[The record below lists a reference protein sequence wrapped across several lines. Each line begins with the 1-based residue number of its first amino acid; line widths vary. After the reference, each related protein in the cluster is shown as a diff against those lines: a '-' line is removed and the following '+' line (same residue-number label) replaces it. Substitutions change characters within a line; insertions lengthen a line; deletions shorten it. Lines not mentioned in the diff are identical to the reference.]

1 MNLWLRLIKVV
12 LRALFARRIGIF
24 ETSRITLR
32 VWPNDL
38 DFNGHVNNGRFLT
51 LADLGRIDY
60 MVRTGALG
68 IARRHGALPIV
79 ADAMAKF
86 RRDLRPFQRFTL
98 ESRVIG
104 WDEKWTFLEHRFIV
118 EGRVVGVVAI
128 KGVFRH
134 REGTLPPD
142 LLLNELGRPGDS
154 APALPGWVLDW
165 HRGSNDLSGALRA
178 SEGMGEGT
186 APA

>member
-12 LRALFARRIGIF
+12 LRALFARRIGILD
-24 ETSRITLR
+24 TSRITLR

-60 MVRTGALG
+60 MLRTGALG
-68 IARRHGALPIV
+68 FARQHRALPIV

-118 EGRVVGVVAI
+118 DGRVVGVVAI
-128 KGVFRH
+128 KGVFRN
-134 REGTLPPD
+134 RDGTLPPA
-142 LLLNELGRPGDS
+142 LLLQALGAPGEQ
-154 APALPGWVLDW
+154 APALPAWVMDW
-165 HRGSNDLSGALRA
+165 HRSSNDLAGELRA
-178 SEGMGEGT
+178 REAT
-186 APA
+186 AA

>member
-12 LRALFARRIGIF
+12 LRALFARRIGILD
-24 ETSRITLR
+24 TSRITLR

-51 LADLGRIDY
+51 LADLGRVDY
-60 MVRTGALG
+60 MLRTGALG
-68 IARRHGALPIV
+68 IARKHRALPIV

-98 ESRVIG
+98 ESRVVG

-118 EGRVVGVVAI
+118 DERVIGVVVI
-128 KGVFRH
+128 KGVFRNRH
-134 REGTLPPD
+134 GTLPPD
-142 LLLNELGRPGDS
+142 LLLKELGQPGDA
-154 APALPGWVLDW
+154 APALPAWLLDW
-165 HRGSNDLSGALRA
+165 HQGSNHLATELRA
-178 SEGMGEGT
+178 GE
-186 APA
+186 AAAA

>member
-12 LRALFARRIGIF
+12 VRALLSPRIGIF

-38 DFNGHVNNGRFLT
+38 DLNGHVNNGRFLT

-60 MVRTGALG
+60 MLRSGAIG
-68 IARRHGALPIV
+68 VARRHGALPIV

-118 EGRVVGVVAI
+118 EGRVAGVVVI
-128 KGVFRH
+128 KGVFRN
-134 REGTLPPD
+134 RQGTLPPE
-142 LLLNELGRPGDS
+142 LLLNELGRQGEA
-154 APALPGWVLDW
+154 APPLPAWLLDW
-165 HRGSNDLSGALRA
+165 HRGGNDLARELREQEALA
-178 SEGMGEGT
+178 
-186 APA
+186 A